1 MRISDWSSDVCSSDL
16 FRSGR
21 RMVFQGAERADLMG
35 IHGMAL
41 RTVVGKAAHR
51 GGTGADRQSVV
62 DMETLQ
68 QPDVA
73 PVVLLGWQDCACVY
87 WQVAR
92 DHYRACFC
100 RAHAAFAEH
109 AVHRDMVDYGRSE
122 ERRGGKECVS
132 TCRSRGVPYQ

>member
-21 RMVFQGAERADLMG
+21 RMVFQGAERAALMG

-73 PVVLLGWQDCACVY
+73 RSD
-87 WQVAR
+87 AR
-92 DHYRACFC
+92 R
-100 RAHAAFAEH
+100 
-109 AVHRDMVDYGRSE
+109 V
-122 ERRGGKECVS
+122 GKECVS
-132 TCRSRGVPYQ
+132 SCTSRWSQYRYTINVNRYSAYLTQQNTYI